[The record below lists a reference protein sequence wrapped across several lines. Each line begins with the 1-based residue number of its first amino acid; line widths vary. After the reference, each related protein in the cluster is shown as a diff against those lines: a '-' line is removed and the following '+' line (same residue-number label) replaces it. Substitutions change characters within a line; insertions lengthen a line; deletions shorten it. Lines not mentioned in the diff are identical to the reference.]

1 MICQNIVAEM
11 TMSQLCPFP
20 ILISLF
26 VCCHTRGL
34 AKSKEL
40 KLAALVEFLI
50 VLPFHLA
57 VVDKA
62 LLLKLVLCATVSWR
76 GPLLPHLLQTPEIR
90 KLLFVPRSYSHTI
103 STHLPPICILFFK
116 SPFTEKGN
124 VFKHW
129 LPGADVIRIS

>member
-11 TMSQLCPFP
+11 TMSLLYPFH

-26 VCCHTRGL
+26 VCYHTKGL

-40 KLAALVEFLI
+40 KLGALVEFLI

-103 STHLPPICILFFK
+103 STNLPQIRILFFK
-116 SPFTEKGN
+116 SPFTEKGMCLN
-124 VFKHW
+124 TGYLV
-129 LPGADVIRIS
+129 LM